1 MTFVARDPVQVRLTG
16 TGGQGVITAGI
27 ILAEA
32 ALRDGL
38 NVVQTQSYGPEARL
52 GASKSEIIISRHKI
66 AYPQVTVPDVL
77 LCLSEDAF
85 KKYFR
90 ERHDDTFV
98 LLDSNVTDEPV
109 EDGRRIFKLPIV
121 ATALRVG
128 HKVVVNVVA
137 LAALNALT
145 GLVSQAALKEAVLR
159 RVPARFR
166 ELNEAAFAAGEELAS
181 TVQEAVSGKQYRPR
195 AESSREPGT
204 GG

>member
-32 ALRDGL
+32 ALADGR

-52 GASKSEIIISRHKI
+52 GASKSEVIISSRKI

-77 LCLSEDAF
+77 LCLSEDAYH
-85 KKYFR
+85 KYFR
-90 ERHDDTFV
+90 ERHPETFV
-98 LLDSNVTDEPV
+98 LLDSNVTDDPV
-109 EDGRRIFKLPIV
+109 EDGRYIFKLPIV
-121 ATALRVG
+121 ATALQVG

-145 GLVSQAALKEAVLR
+145 GLVSQPTLKAAVLR

-166 ELNEAAFAAGEELAS
+166 DLNEAAFAAGEELA
-181 TVQEAVSGKQYRPR
+181 TAVREAMR
-195 AESSREPGT
+195 
-204 GG
+204 

>member
-32 ALRDGL
+32 ALMDGR

-52 GASKSEIIISRHKI
+52 GASKSEVIISTRKI

-85 KKYFR
+85 NKYFR
-90 ERHDDTFV
+90 ERHDDTIV
-98 LLDSNVTDEPV
+98 LLDSAVTDEPV

-121 ATALRVG
+121 ATALQVG
-128 HKVVVNVVA
+128 PRVVVNVVA

-145 GLVSQAALKEAVLR
+145 GLVSQAALKAAVLR
-159 RVPARFR
+159 RVPVRLR
-166 ELNEAAFAAGEELAS
+166 EPNEAAFAAGERLAV
-181 TVQEAVSGKQYRPR
+181 TAQEAIPRGRSHRP
-195 AESSREPGT
+195 AVNSNPAQ